1 PCQPARAAGRLV
13 RAEATDSRPDHGS
26 SEMKAVVFERPGQIT
41 LTSLADPTPGSS
53 DVILKVEAS
62 GICGTDLHLLNGDIS
77 SAHYPV
83 VPGHEFC
90 GEVVAVGRD
99 VQNVRVAD
107 FVAVA
112 LTLRDVPFHFC
123 GMHHTTLSDTHSAL
137 GPPPSAPPPD
147 VGRGPPNAASTIPTG
162 SPAY

>member
-1 PCQPARAAGRLV
+1 
-13 RAEATDSRPDHGS
+13 
-26 SEMKAVVFERPGQIT
+26 MKAVVFERPGQIT

-90 GEVVAVGRD
+90 GRW
-99 VQNVRVAD
+99 
-107 FVAVA
+107 
-112 LTLRDVPFHFC
+112 LRSAATSKMFAWP
-123 GMHHTTLSDTHSAL
+123 TLSRSIPISRMGRAISAGWAAPISARTTAHS
-137 GPPPSAPPPD
+137 
-147 VGRGPPNAASTIPTG
+147 V
-162 SPAY
+162 